1 MQIKKKNVNK
11 TLIFFLFAHL
21 IVWTL
26 VPSVSN
32 TNLPLDT
39 IEALAWGNELQFG
52 YHKHPPLS
60 AWFPEFFYQIFGS
73 QDWAYYFL
81 SQIFVI
87 MSFIIIFKFSENFFQ
102 NKIYSLLSILLL
114 EGIYFYNFTT
124 PEFNVYV
131 CQLPFWA
138 ATVYYCWRGIK
149 QNDNISWVL
158 LGVFAGLGMLSFYL
172 TFYLLLSLVLF
183 FIYIIVKEKR
193 FNYKYLISLFSFF
206 IILLPHLIWL
216 VDNDYITIN
225 NAIFR
230 SVNDPLSGFEGSKFL
245 DHLFYPFL
253 FLLKQISLI
262 IPFVFMLLII
272 VTKFKTKINYRD
284 KKFLFLISITILPL
298 VFMFFTSLITGA
310 RIRTMWM
317 TSFYLYTGVLFMYIY
332 QTSINLKK
340 LKSFF
345 LVFLFLF
352 IFSPMAYYVVSYNQ
366 TNQRT
371 DYPGKEISERVQ
383 NKWESNFSNKIE
395 IVVGYG
401 WINGG
406 WFAGNLSYHLESRPK
421 WKTELK
427 DEINVGT
434 IWIQGFNKIDNC
446 KGVLY
451 QIKPLNDICMF
462 GKK

>member
-11 TLIFFLFAHL
+11 ILIFFLFVHL

-26 VPSVSN
+26 VPSISN

-60 AWFPEFFYQIFGS
+60 AWFSEFFYQIFGS

-81 SQIFVI
+81 SQILVI

-149 QNDNISWVL
+149 QNDNISWLL
-158 LGVFAGLGMLSFYL
+158 LGVVAGLGMLSFYL

-230 SVNDPLSGFEGSKFL
+230 SVNDPLSGFEG
-245 DHLFYPFL
+245 
-253 FLLKQISLI
+253 
-262 IPFVFMLLII
+262 
-272 VTKFKTKINYRD
+272 
-284 KKFLFLISITILPL
+284 
-298 VFMFFTSLITGA
+298 
-310 RIRTMWM
+310 
-317 TSFYLYTGVLFMYIY
+317 
-332 QTSINLKK
+332 
-340 LKSFF
+340 
-345 LVFLFLF
+345 
-352 IFSPMAYYVVSYNQ
+352 
-366 TNQRT
+366 
-371 DYPGKEISERVQ
+371 
-383 NKWESNFSNKIE
+383 
-395 IVVGYG
+395 
-401 WINGG
+401 
-406 WFAGNLSYHLESRPK
+406 PK
-421 WKTELK
+421 
-427 DEINVGT
+427 
-434 IWIQGFNKIDNC
+434 
-446 KGVLY
+446 
-451 QIKPLNDICMF
+451 
-462 GKK
+462 